1 MNYIDYSDFFG
12 VEGFHAFMSNR
23 DQDFAILEHRKCFA
37 DALGLNRSQLVI
49 PQQVH
54 SNEVVRVSGSCTL
67 PDTDGT
73 IAQEKDVV
81 LSIQVADCIPLFL
94 LNTASHT
101 FGLIHSGW
109 RGTQLKIGPAALQEM
124 VHDQP
129 GAVRAVIGPSIG
141 QCCFEVGLEVADVFD
156 SSWSIPGNGDRH
168 MLDLKSV
175 VKDQLIEAGLENNNI
190 LVDNQCTF
198 CEKDKYFSYR
208 RDGNK
213 AGRMVAI
220 AGWSE
225 TSF

>member
-67 PDTDGT
+67 PSTDGT

-101 FGLIHSGW
+101 VSYTHL
-109 RGTQLKIGPAALQEM
+109 
-124 VHDQP
+124 
-129 GAVRAVIGPSIG
+129 RA
-141 QCCFEVGLEVADVFD
+141 
-156 SSWSIPGNGDRH
+156 H
-168 MLDLKSV
+168 
-175 VKDQLIEAGLENNNI
+175 
-190 LVDNQCTF
+190 
-198 CEKDKYFSYR
+198 
-208 RDGNK
+208 
-213 AGRMVAI
+213 
-220 AGWSE
+220 E
-225 TSF
+225 T